1 MACIN
6 RGQGLRLL
14 EAKLA
19 RVRQEN
25 ARMVAELGLR
35 EQENIDAPACFGTYS
50 ADFDACFECD
60 DRERCRLEHR
70 RVATLAS
77 QENPSPTKPRRKR
90 APKPKPVPP
99 PEKLPL
105 RKILIKALPGEEHN
119 G

>member
-6 RGQGLRLL
+6 RGQGKLVAEIARIRRLNAAL
-14 EAKLA
+14 EA
-19 RVRQEN
+19 R
-25 ARMVAELGLR
+25 LR
-35 EQENIDAPACFGTYS
+35 DDLDTVPACFGTYS